1 MNTMKRLTVIL
12 GYIVILAVGT
22 FTVPSA
28 ADAQLS
34 PKTPRIGV
42 LATSSPSFGT
52 PLLEAF
58 RQGLRDLGYGEVV
71 IEARWAEGRL
81 ERLPDLAAEL
91 VRLKVDIIISAGTAG
106 PLAAKHATSTIPIVM
121 IGAGDPVA
129 SGLVASL
136 ARPGGNVTGTSMTAP
151 ELGGKRLQLLKEAVP
166 GLSRVAVLWNPFN
179 PDSTFVLSGT
189 EMAAR
194 TLGVQLQSLEV
205 RRPEDFDIVFA
216 AITSGRADALMTVD
230 DPLMIVH
237 APRIVDFAAKTRRP
251 AIYGSSEYVDRGG
264 LMAYGPRSVAAFR
277 TTLTYVDRI
286 LKGAKPADLPVTE
299 PRQFELVINLDTAKA
314 LGLTIPQ
321 SLLLQA
327 DRVIGPRL

>member
-1 MNTMKRLTVIL
+1 MNKMKRLTITL
-12 GYIVILAVGT
+12 GHVFILAFGAL
-22 FTVPSA
+22 TVPPA
-28 ADAQLS
+28 ADPQPL
-34 PKTPRIGV
+34 PKVPRIGV
-42 LATSSPSFGT
+42 LAISSPSYGT

-58 RQGLRDLGYGEVV
+58 RQGLRGLGYGDVV

-106 PLAAKHATSTIPIVM
+106 PLAAKHATRTIPIVM

-151 ELGGKRLQLLKEAVP
+151 ELGGKRLQLLKETVP
-166 GLSRVAVLWNPFN
+166 GFSRAAILWNPFN
-179 PDSTFVLSGT
+179 PDSTFVVTGT

-194 TLGVQLQSLEV
+194 TLGIQVQYFEV
-205 RRPEDFDIVFA
+205 KRPEDFDIVFA
-216 AITSGRADALMTVD
+216 TITNGRADALMTVD
-230 DPLMIVH
+230 DPLMFVH
-237 APRIVDFAAKTRRP
+237 APRIVDFAARTRRP
-251 AIYGSSEYVDRGG
+251 AIYGSSEYVDSGG

-299 PRQFELVINLDTAKA
+299 PRQFELVINLRTAKA

-327 DRVIGPRL
+327 DRVVQ

>member
-1 MNTMKRLTVIL
+1 MNKMARLTATL
-12 GYIVILAVGT
+12 GSIVILALGAL
-22 FTVPSA
+22 TVPPA
-28 ADAQLS
+28 ADAQPL
-34 PKTPRIGV
+34 PKIPRIGV
-42 LATSSPSFGT
+42 LASSSPSYGT

-58 RQGLRDLGYGEVV
+58 RQGLRDLGYRDVV

-81 ERLPDLAAEL
+81 ERLPDLATEL

-136 ARPGGNVTGTSMTAP
+136 ARPGGNVTGTSMTAR

-166 GLSRVAVLWNPFN
+166 GLSRVAVLWNPLN
-179 PDSTFVLSGT
+179 PDSTFVVSGT

-194 TLGVQLQSLEV
+194 TLGIQVQSLEV
-205 RRPEDFDIVFA
+205 RSPEDFDIVFA
-216 AITSGRADALMTVD
+216 GITRGRADALMTVD
-230 DPLMIVH
+230 DPLMFVH
-237 APRIVDFAAKTRRP
+237 APRIVDFATKSRRP
-251 AIYGSSEYVDRGG
+251 AIYGAREYAEGGG
-264 LMAYGPRSVAAFR
+264 LMAYGPRTVEAFR
-277 TTLTYVDRI
+277 RTLTYVDRI
-286 LKGAKPADLPVTE
+286 LKGAKPAELPVME
-299 PRQFELVINLDTAKA
+299 PTQFELVINLHTAKA

-327 DRVIGPRL
+327 DRVVQ